1 MWYGMIQEQIIVDK
15 KNTLANYFFFHQFR
29 QMIVVDKNGTI
40 FNISK
45 VRFSS
50 GNKDDTLLFQ
60 SNQ

>member
-1 MWYGMIQEQIIVDK
+1 MWYGMIQEQNIVDK
-15 KNTLANYFFFHQFR
+15 KKYFGKLFFFHQFR

>member
-1 MWYGMIQEQIIVDK
+1 MWYGMIQEQIIVNK
-15 KNTLANYFFFHQFR
+15 KNTLANYFFHQFR

>member
-15 KNTLANYFFFHQFR
+15 KILWQVIFFHQFR